1 MTAGLYD
8 ITIEA
13 GATFRLA
20 ITWKDDAGVAIN
32 LTGYSARMQV
42 RETYEATDTAT
53 DPILSL
59 TSGAGDI
66 VLGGSA
72 GTVVVTVPAATT
84 QKLFHSYAVYD
95 LELEASNGVVT
106 RLLQGN
112 AIISREVTR

>member
-42 RETYEATDTAT
+42 RETYEATDT
-53 DPILSL
+53 ILSL

>member
-20 ITWKDDAGVAIN
+20 ITWKDDAGVPIN

-42 RETYEATDTAT
+42 RETYEATDT
-53 DPILSL
+53 ILSL

-72 GTVVVTVPAATT
+72 GTVIVTVQATTT